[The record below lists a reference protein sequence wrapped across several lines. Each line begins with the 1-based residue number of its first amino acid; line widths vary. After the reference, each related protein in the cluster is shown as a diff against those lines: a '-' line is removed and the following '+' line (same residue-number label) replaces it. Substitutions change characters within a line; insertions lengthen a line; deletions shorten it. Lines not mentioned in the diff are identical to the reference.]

1 MTVARSSGGPPV
13 TGPLRFGIQ
22 LTAVYGSSAPARQ
35 QLDEHEQ
42 LVRLVASAGFDVM
55 AVGQHY
61 LTPELRY
68 YQPVPYLAHLAAV
81 APSMRVATGIIL
93 LPLQNPVDI
102 AEQIATLDVVSNGRA
117 ILGVGIGYADHEFA
131 AFGVDRRTR
140 TSRFTESLEVIR
152 ALWSGEVGKHAGRHF
167 RIDPLATGTL
177 PIQRPGPPIW
187 GAGQSEA
194 ALRRVAA
201 TCDSWYVPPFVTNS
215 ELPELYRV
223 YADAL
228 AAAGKP
234 VPGELPVRRELMIA
248 DSAEEAL
255 TGAAVRMES
264 RFDTYLRWGLGWD
277 LAGGSFGAAEEANI
291 RNRFILGTPE
301 ACIEQI
307 LRLREAIPMSH
318 LMLKPQWPGLPHDE
332 ARRQIER
339 FCAEV
344 APGLAA

>member
-1 MTVARSSGGPPV
+1 MTQ
-13 TGPLRFGIQ
+13 LRFGIQ
-22 LTAVYGSSAPARQ
+22 LTAVHGPTVPARQ
-35 QLDEHEQ
+35 QLEEHEQ
-42 LVRLVASAGFDVM
+42 LVGLVASAGFDVV

-68 YQPVPYLAHLAAV
+68 YQPIPYLAHLAAV

-93 LPLQNPVDI
+93 LPLQNPIDI
-102 AEQIATLDVVSNGRA
+102 AEQMATLDVISNGRA

-152 ALWSGEVGKHAGRHF
+152 ALWSGQAGKHAGRHF
-167 RIDPLATGTL
+167 HIDPLATGTL

-194 ALRRVAA
+194 ALRRVAV

-215 ELPELYRV
+215 ELAHLYRV
-223 YADAL
+223 YVDAL

-234 VPGELPVRRELMIA
+234 APSELPVRRELMIA
-248 DSAEEAL
+248 DSDEEAL
-255 TGAAVRMES
+255 AGAATRMES
-264 RFDTYLRWGLGWD
+264 RFDTYLRWGLGRD
-277 LAGGSFGAAEEANI
+277 LTGGSFGGAEEANI
-291 RNRFILGTPE
+291 RNRFILGTPR
-301 ACIEQI
+301 ACVEQI
-307 LRLREAIPMSH
+307 LQLREAVPMSH
-318 LMLKPQWPGLPHDE
+318 LILKPQWPGLSHDE
-332 ARRQIER
+332 SRRQIER

-344 APGLAA
+344 APELTA